1 MPKAQTRNSK
11 SVVFVFGDTLTMTEA
26 EYKALAK
33 EYSRMMKEGIDDHN
47 RTLNLIKLRTYQ
59 LAHKKMVASNVYT
72 FADEVIDMVDNI
84 QRAMNGENQF
94 EHLVLS
100 DK

>member
-1 MPKAQTRNSK
+1 M
-11 SVVFVFGDTLTMTEA
+11 TLE

-59 LAHKKMVASNVYT
+59 LAHRKFVVINVES
-72 FADEVIDMVDNI
+72 FANDVIDMVDNI

-94 EHLVLS
+94 EHFVLS
-100 DK
+100 EK